1 MNYNNYNNV
10 MQYLIAGLI
19 VVAALYAAVRAIVLT
34 VRGRKSNLTACSG
47 CKLQEFCQK
56 PEKNS
61 VKKCGDKVAQVKNR
75 Q

>member
-1 MNYNNYNNV
+1 MTNHV
-10 MQYLIAGLI
+10 MQYLIVGLI
-19 VVAALYAAVRAIVLT
+19 VAAALFASVRTIVLT
-34 VRGRKSNLTACSG
+34 VRGKKTELNACAS
-47 CKLQEFCQK
+47 CKMQEFCQK

>member
-1 MNYNNYNNV
+1 MNYNNV
-10 MQYLIAGLI
+10 VQYLVAGLI
-19 VVAALYAAVRAIVLT
+19 VAAALVAAVRAILLT
-34 VRGRKSNLTACSG
+34 VRGRKSNLTACAG
-47 CKLQEFCQK
+47 CKLQDYCQK